1 MYHWQHINGSHIPRY
16 VLPVLGSEF
25 AQLREEKD
33 FLRVLLFPRGER
45 APVDRLSRTPAEKTK
60 TWKQNFALLHLL
72 LCERVPKQH

>member
-1 MYHWQHINGSHIPRY
+1 MYHWQHIDGSRIPRY

-25 AQLREEKD
+25 AQLREKKD